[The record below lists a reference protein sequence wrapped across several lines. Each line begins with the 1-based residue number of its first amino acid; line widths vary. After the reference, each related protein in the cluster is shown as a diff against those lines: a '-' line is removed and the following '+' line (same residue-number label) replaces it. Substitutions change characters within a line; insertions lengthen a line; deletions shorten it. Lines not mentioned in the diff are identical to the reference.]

1 MVRLVKR
8 YGGGSRKLYDTE
20 ESRYV
25 SLEEIAGWV
34 RDGQHLRVVDSK
46 TGEDETAQTL
56 AQVIYE
62 GERKGISLVP
72 TEILHEVIRRGER
85 AFQRRV
91 GQLQEGVDR
100 LVRAGVDKVKP
111 LQEARVEMASLRD
124 RLEQLERS
132 LAALE
137 AKPGAG
143 RDGSPGNGREGRG
156 GKREKAGRGARG
168 GGE

>member
-25 SLEEIAGWV
+25 SLDELAAWV
-34 RDGQHLRVVDSK
+34 RDGQQLRVVDSK
-46 TGEDETAQTL
+46 TGENVTAQTL

-62 GERKGISLVP
+62 GERRGVSLVP

-85 AFQRRV
+85 AVQRGVERFQDR
-91 GQLQEGVDR
+91 VDR
-100 LVRAGVDKVKP
+100 LVRAGMDRVKP
-111 LQEARVEMASLRD
+111 LHEARQEMTSLRQ

-132 LAALE
+132 LGALE
-137 AKPGAG
+137 GNGAG
-143 RDGSPGNGREGRG
+143 IKAKKA
-156 GKREKAGRGARG
+156 KRAKKA
-168 GGE
+168 

>member
-1 MVRLVKR
+1 
-8 YGGGSRKLYDTE
+8 
-20 ESRYV
+20 
-25 SLEEIAGWV
+25 
-34 RDGQHLRVVDSK
+34 
-46 TGEDETAQTL
+46 
-56 AQVIYE
+56 VIYE

-91 GQLQEGVDR
+91 GQIQEGVDR

-137 AKPGAG
+137 AKPGAR
-143 RDGSPGNGREGRG
+143 RDGSPENGGVGRG
-156 GKREKAGRGARG
+156 GKRGKAGRGGRG
-168 GGE
+168 GGG

>member
-1 MVRLVKR
+1 MVRLIKR

-25 SLEEIAGWV
+25 SLDEIAAWV
-34 RDGQHLRVVDSK
+34 REGQELRVADSK
-46 TGEDETAQTL
+46 SGENVTAQTL

-62 GERKGISLVP
+62 GERRGVSLVP

-85 AFQRRV
+85 ALQRGVEQFQDRV
-91 GQLQEGVDR
+91 DQ
-100 LVRAGVDKVKP
+100 LVRAGVDRVKP
-111 LQEARVEMASLRD
+111 LQEARAEMASLKE

-137 AKPGAG
+137 TG
-143 RDGSPGNGREGRG
+143 
-156 GKREKAGRGARG
+156 G
-168 GGE
+168 GGEGGGGSRRAASRRRKA

>member
-1 MVRLVKR
+1 MVRLIKR

-25 SLEEIAGWV
+25 SLDEIAAWV
-34 RDGQHLRVVDSK
+34 RDGQLLRVVDSK
-46 TGEDETAQTL
+46 TGENVTAQTL

-62 GERKGISLVP
+62 GERRGVSLVP

-85 AFQRRV
+85 AFQRGVEQFQDRV
-91 GQLQEGVDR
+91 DQ
-100 LVRAGVDKVKP
+100 LVRAGVDRVKP
-111 LQEARVEMASLRD
+111 LQEARAEMTSLRD

-137 AKPGAG
+137 T
-143 RDGSPGNGREGRG
+143 
-156 GKREKAGRGARG
+156 G
-168 GGE
+168 GGGLGGGGGDGGTRRASARRAAARRRRT